1 MPTLTGLIRALSLTL
16 IAATLA
22 GCSACDF
29 PFYVPQSCRSGPAP
43 AQDAPPPGR

>member
-1 MPTLTGLIRALSLTL
+1 MANLFRVVCLGL

-29 PFYVPQSCRSGPAP
+29 PLYVPQSCHGGPAP